1 MCAALGT
8 VEKDEVLNEVYLH
21 MALSIQQ
28 AAISMLHFSQESPA
42 PRSVYAFKV
51 YVLSYVSHDWP
62 CFVS

>member
-1 MCAALGT
+1 
-8 VEKDEVLNEVYLH
+8 
-21 MALSIQQ
+21 MAFSIQQ